1 VKKPSTTPSTEKS
14 HCSLVSRKRQLNSS
28 AEGTEQRKIEEEQ
41 SLRKRRSGTVTA
53 SIACVD
59 LSSSDDDNFVH
70 HSKRLHRSKSG
81 RLEVEGITKPS
92 RGDISEQQNRNFVEV
107 VAKSTVRTRGMTSIT
122 GGLF

>member
-1 VKKPSTTPSTEKS
+1 
-14 HCSLVSRKRQLNSS
+14 
-28 AEGTEQRKIEEEQ
+28 
-41 SLRKRRSGTVTA
+41 VTA

-59 LSSSDDDNFVH
+59 LSSNDDDNFVH
-70 HSKRLHRSKSG
+70 HSKRHLRSKSG

-107 VAKSTVRTRGMTSIT
+107 VAKSTVRTRGMTSIA